1 MMHLTRPSAIALI
14 TSLATLG
21 LCAFQFGDRN
31 GFNSMPFSRVQALA
45 PNLAEAQRMAK
56 QGNIEILAEQAV
68 PGAVVTLRRELS
80 DANCYPT
87 KHEHDYDHALCAKL
101 YVAAGSP
108 LLFIPDRDEKIYLVL
123 LARNAVRIPEAI
135 LNQIGVPG
143 IVVNGNAISKNGI
156 EALAIA
162 SVEH

>member
-1 MMHLTRPSAIALI
+1 MHLARPSAIALI

-56 QGNIEILAEQAV
+56 QGNIEILAAQAV
-68 PGAVVTLRRELS
+68 SGAAVRLRRELS
-80 DANCYPT
+80 DANCYLT
-87 KHEHDYDHALCAKL
+87 KREHDYDHAFCAKL
-101 YVAAGSP
+101 CVAAGSP
-108 LLFIPDRDEKIYLVL
+108 FFIPDRDKKIYIVL
-123 LARNAVRIPEAI
+123 LAKNVMRIPEAI